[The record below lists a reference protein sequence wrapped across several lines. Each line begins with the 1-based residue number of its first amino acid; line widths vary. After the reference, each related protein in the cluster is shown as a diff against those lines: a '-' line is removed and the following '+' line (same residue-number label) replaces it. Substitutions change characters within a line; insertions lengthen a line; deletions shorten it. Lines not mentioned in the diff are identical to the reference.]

1 MFDASGGQHGTLLCC
16 RVMMLDASIQDS
28 IDDRCHASCHAHPP
42 CVGLAGRTAVTMRR
56 GGFSCHA
63 IAGAIVGAIAV
74 SLAVA
79 SVAAQEGS

>member
-1 MFDASGGQHGTLLCC
+1 MMHRFKIQLMIDVTL
-16 RVMMLDASIQDS
+16 RAT
-28 IDDRCHASCHAHPP
+28 